1 MSGGERAYEKRNRKM
16 EKNVLIFFLGI
27 IYSEELFFYMDLCL
41 PTTPLT
47 IHRATHD
54 DVEDV
59 VKLRGSVVENA
70 LRPMSRENIE
80 QVIGE
85 FYLGKIE
92 DTPIGCLRLFV
103 VESVTNTLELG
114 SLVVLWDYR
123 GRWYCRTLI
132 EFGEN
137 FARVRES
144 ELILVT
150 DNQQLEGA
158 ITANGWHQTDKKKF
172 DARREQSPRKR
183 LYTIDLTSPREKILT
198 KPDSRI

>member
-1 MSGGERAYEKRNRKM
+1 
-16 EKNVLIFFLGI
+16 
-27 IYSEELFFYMDLCL
+27 MDLCL

-114 SLVVLWDYR
+114 SLVVL
-123 GRWYCRTLI
+123 
-132 EFGEN
+132 
-137 FARVRES
+137 
-144 ELILVT
+144 
-150 DNQQLEGA
+150 
-158 ITANGWHQTDKKKF
+158 
-172 DARREQSPRKR
+172 
-183 LYTIDLTSPREKILT
+183 
-198 KPDSRI
+198 